1 MRPIQ
6 DATEHL
12 SRAKR
17 NITLA
22 VVEIERTHEYFR
34 ISSMCYDVINAGIKT
49 QRYAEFFDA
58 MERLAS
64 ARKFF
69 IAHREIKSSGTAIM
83 NIDQL
88 LKRALNMCLAEMQSL
103 LERCGD
109 AVEFTEGAY
118 QGVNPMED
126 EIAKSFHEVCV
137 TLNNNSELGYF
148 DAYSNVR
155 IDNIRKQLDSSLVQL
170 GITSPGAGKGL
181 LAMDA
186 IAPTNVPYVPG
197 SHPLQQY
204 YTLVVEILR
213 GEQLMWAFAFP
224 NDSSDENLK
233 CFANIVFFVV
243 NELAQVLAAVSRDP
257 KESAKRSG
265 VLSQS
270 NALLLRLD
278 LMDLLLSRFEELKE
292 HSALGGAQ
300 LKGNQ
305 NDQNRAYTAL
315 MQLRGQ
321 MVEATMSSATDMLEG
336 VIMGM
341 GPLSSAQDTCDLH
354 PVTGHVL
361 HTAKELAVFKSVY
374 GRIFLLFVSKY
385 RRCAPVCVHLCLFP
399 VASLTSIASPPH
411 AAPPRTALRTVPI

>member
-34 ISSMCYDVINAGIKT
+34 ISSMCYDVINAGIKSRSYT
-49 QRYAEFFDA
+49 EFFDA
-58 MERLAS
+58 MERLSS

-103 LERCGD
+103 LELCGD

-126 EIAKSFHEVCV
+126 EIAESFHELST
-137 TLNNNSELGYF
+137 TLNNNNEMGYF
-148 DAYSNVR
+148 EAYSTVR
-155 IDNIRKQLDSSLVQL
+155 IDNIRKQLDSSLRHL
-170 GITSPGAGKGL
+170 GLAGTGGKVL
-181 LAMDA
+181 LAMDG
-186 IAPTNVPYVPG
+186 IAPMNVPYVPG

-204 YTLVVEILR
+204 YTLAVEILA
-213 GEQLMWAFAFP
+213 GEELMWAFAFP
-224 NDSSDENLK
+224 NDSSEENLT
-233 CFANIVFFVV
+233 CFANIVHFVV
-243 NELAQVLAAVSRDP
+243 SELAQVLTAVSRDS
-257 KESAKRSG
+257 KESAKRAG

-278 LMDLLLSRFEELKE
+278 LMDLLLSRYDELKE
-292 HSALGGAQ
+292 HAALGNGQPNTGAA
-300 LKGNQ
+300 
-305 NDQNRAYTAL
+305 DHNRAYAEL
-315 MQLRGQ
+315 LQLRSQ
-321 MVEATMSSATDMLEG
+321 LVETSMGSATDMLEG
-336 VIMGM
+336 VILGM

-361 HTAKELAVFKSVY
+361 HCAKELATFKSVY
-374 GRIFLLFVSKY
+374 GRVYIIFVS
-385 RRCAPVCVHLCLFP
+385 
-399 VASLTSIASPPH
+399 
-411 AAPPRTALRTVPI
+411 